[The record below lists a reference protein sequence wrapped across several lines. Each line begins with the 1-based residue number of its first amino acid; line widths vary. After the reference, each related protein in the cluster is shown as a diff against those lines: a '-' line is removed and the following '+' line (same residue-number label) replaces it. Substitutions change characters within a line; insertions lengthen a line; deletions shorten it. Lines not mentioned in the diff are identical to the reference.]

1 MKTQETAQIT
11 ETVTPAQETSFE
23 VQQDQAA
30 DMEVAEFDS
39 VPLTDI
45 NFGF

>member
-1 MKTQETAQIT
+1 MNKQETAQIT
-11 ETVTPAQETSFE
+11 ENTTQDAGFE
-23 VQQDQAA
+23 VREGQAD
-30 DMEVAEFDS
+30 DMQVVEFDN